1 MIKQY
6 FCKCCNKKQ
15 TSFLTPQILRKSIY
29 QDQYEIIFKKICNHC
44 SQNNIYLKKKSS
56 KTYELRWK
64 ELSDLEERN
73 IDLEN
78 EIHGIEERL
87 KFRKKNQK
95 ITKKEEDWFIKKIK
109 QLKTSNQKELNKVK
123 KDYRAKIAIKLKYK
137 TK

>member
-15 TSFLTPQILRKSIY
+15 TSFLTPKILRKSIY
-29 QDQYEIIFKKICNHC
+29 QGQYEIIFKKICNHC

-87 KFRKKNQK
+87 KFRKKNKK

-109 QLKTSNQKELNKVK
+109 QLKTSNQEELDKVK

>member
-1 MIKQY
+1 MIKRY

-15 TSFLTPQILRKSIY
+15 TSFLTPKILRKSIY

-44 SQNNIYLKKKSS
+44 YQNNIYLKKKSS

-73 IDLEN
+73 ISLEN
-78 EIHGIEERL
+78 EIHGIEKRL
-87 KFRKKNQK
+87 KFRKKNKK
-95 ITKKEEDWFIKKIK
+95 ITQKEEEWFIKKIK
-109 QLKTSNQKELNKVK
+109 QLKTSNQKELDKVK

>member
-15 TSFLTPQILRKSIY
+15 TSFLTPKILRKSIY
-29 QDQYEIIFKKICNHC
+29 QDQYEIIFKKICSHC

-87 KFRKKNQK
+87 KFRKKYQK

-109 QLKTSNQKELNKVK
+109 QLKTSNQEELDKVK

-137 TK
+137 TR

>member
-15 TSFLTPQILRKSIY
+15 TSFLTPKILRKSIY
-29 QDQYEIIFKKICNHC
+29 QDQYEIIFKKKCNHC
-44 SQNNIYLKKKSS
+44 TQNNIYLKKKSL

-78 EIHGIEERL
+78 EIHRVEERL

-95 ITKKEEDWFIKKIK
+95 ITKKEEEWFIKKIK
-109 QLKTSNQKELNKVK
+109 QLKTSNQKELDKVK